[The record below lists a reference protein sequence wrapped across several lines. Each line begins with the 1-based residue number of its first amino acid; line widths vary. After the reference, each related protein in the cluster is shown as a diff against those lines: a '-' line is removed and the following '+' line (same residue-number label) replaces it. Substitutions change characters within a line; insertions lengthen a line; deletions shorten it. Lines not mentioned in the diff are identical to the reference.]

1 MLQEV
6 LYQGFIIFKGERLG
20 DDYIKLCQPRTYM
33 AMQKRAWMLSF
44 LFKKFLAF
52 FNKLVLSG
60 MSITNQHLLIL
71 DGHANHVTL
80 EAIEHAQE
88 FGLDMI
94 TLPSHTS
101 HVLQPLYVF
110 CFQPFKTTFKKFK
123 DATLFKSN
131 HIEPYKIMVKWVN
144 QAIDQCFA
152 NKNIKVG
159 F

>member
-1 MLQEV
+1 
-6 LYQGFIIFKGERLG
+6 
-20 DDYIKLCQPRTYM
+20 M
-33 AMQKRAWMLSF
+33 AMQKRAWMFSF
-44 LFKKFLAF
+44 LLKKFLAF

-60 MSITNQHLLIL
+60 LSITNQHLLIL

-80 EAIEHAQE
+80 ETIKHAQE
-88 FGLDMI
+88 FGLNMI

-123 DATLFKSN
+123 DATFSKSN
-131 HIEPYKIMVKWVN
+131 HIEPNKIIMIKWVN
-144 QAIDQCFA
+144 QAIDQCVT